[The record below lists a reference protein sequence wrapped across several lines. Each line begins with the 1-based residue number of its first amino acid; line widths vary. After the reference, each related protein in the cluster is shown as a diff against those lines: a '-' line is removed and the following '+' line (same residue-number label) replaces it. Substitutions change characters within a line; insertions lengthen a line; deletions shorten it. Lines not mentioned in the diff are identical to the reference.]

1 MNRRRWTAAAFWLF
15 VLFALFWQLGGRA
28 LNEPDEGRA
37 AAIAHEMQAQGSWW
51 MPRLYDHAHL
61 NKPPLLYWLLRAAYA
76 LGGPGEWTARL
87 PAALSALATLGLT
100 AALARRMRGAAS
112 GHRAAALLVACP
124 LFFAQ
129 ARVLDY
135 NMVLTA
141 WVTLA
146 LWAAWAW
153 RADGRP
159 HQRALFYIALSLAF
173 LTKGP
178 VGPLLVLMGGLL
190 YQRFPPADASWRPL
204 WSWRWAL
211 VSLALALSWHVSL
224 ALAHPELW
232 SFFLGQELAGRV
244 LTQQHGRSEHVLF
257 YAAIL
262 PLAVLPWLPALLRA
276 LGGIRRSVTASPAH
290 RFIWFTTGAGL
301 LLFTL
306 AQSKLPTYILP
317 LLPLLCVALV
327 PDEEAEDRPWDAA
340 FGLLV
345 ATALPLF
352 VLLYGHGQFD
362 WVVTA
367 REPTLLLLLTAAL
380 ATAGWIAGRPRG
392 VFWRIWP
399 LVIASFLVTH
409 DLLRRHET
417 RLGAHTSARAVARA
431 LAEHWQPGD
440 RVALVGRYPRGLG
453 FYFPHPVSVYLE
465 KYPLQIEADRARV
478 AEKDFADP
486 GEIFARFDQTGRVFL
501 VASPEVARER
511 ERDARRPV
519 HRLFDDGH
527 HVLISNQP

>member
-1 MNRRRWTAAAFWLF
+1 MNGRGWIRLAFWLF
-15 VLFALFWQLGGRA
+15 VLLALFWQLGGRA

-37 AAIAHEMQAQGSWW
+37 AAIALEMQAQGAWW

-61 NKPPLLYWLLRAAYA
+61 NKPPLLYWLLRASYA
-76 LGGPGEWTARL
+76 LAGPGEWAARL

-100 AALARRMRGAAS
+100 AALARRMRGAAA
-112 GHRAAALLVACP
+112 GPRAVALLAACP

-146 LWAAWAW
+146 FWAAWAW
-153 RADGRP
+153 RAEGRP
-159 HQRALFYIALSLAF
+159 HQRALFYLALVLAF

-178 VGPLLVLMGGLL
+178 VGPLLVVMGCLL
-190 YQRFPPADASWRPL
+190 YRRFPAADAPWRPL

-211 VSLALALSWHVSL
+211 ASVVVALGWHVSL

-244 LTQQHGRSEHVLF
+244 LTQQHGRSEHLLF

-276 LGGIRRSVTASPAH
+276 LGGMRRHALTPPAH

-327 PDEEAEDRPWDAA
+327 PEDEAGERPWDAG

-345 ATALPLF
+345 AAGLPLF
-352 VLLYGHGQFD
+352 VLLYGHQQFG
-362 WVVTA
+362 WLVTP
-367 REPTLLLLLTAAL
+367 REPALILLLAAAL
-380 ATAGWIAGRPRG
+380 ATGGWIARRPRG
-392 VFWRIWP
+392 AFWRTWV
-399 LVIASFLVTH
+399 LVVASFLVTH

-431 LAEHWQPGD
+431 LAAHWQPGD
-440 RVALVGRYPRGLG
+440 QVALVGRYPRGLG
-453 FYFPHPVSVYLE
+453 FYFRHPVSVYLD
-465 KYPLQIEADRARV
+465 KYPLQIEADRRRV
-478 AEKDFADP
+478 ADKDFADP
-486 GEIFARFDQTGRVFL
+486 GEVFARFDQTGRVFL

-511 ERDARRPV
+511 ARDARQPV